1 MGKKMFYF
9 GYDWIL
15 RNFKFS
21 EIVMLLFL
29 MMTTFS
35 MMSGNVWGEEIY
47 TYTDKEGTLFITNI
61 YPEQNINFNTR
72 NGNLYQDATAVYKDG
87 TIAITNI
94 AYQEK
99 INFNTRNSSSSYQDS
114 TLEKRL
120 HWGRDNALIDEQ
132 KARYGQRKI
141 VKNITGMDAGRY
153 EVNIKKIASNLYQ
166 DFDTRI
172 IIKTRACIE
181 LAGIDGSLLDW
192 SGISGELFFKNTNK
206 TCMVKKVYK

>member
-1 MGKKMFYF
+1 MGKKMFYL

-15 RNFKFS
+15 RNLKFS

-35 MMSGNVWGEEIY
+35 IMCGNVWGEEIY
-47 TYTDKEGTLFITNI
+47 TYMDKEGTLFITNI
-61 YPEQNINFNTR
+61 YPEQNITFNTR
-72 NGNLYQDATAVYKDG
+72 SSNSYQDATAVYKDG
-87 TIAITNI
+87 TIAVTNI

-99 INFNTRNSSSSYQDS
+99 INFNTRNSNSSYQDS
-114 TLEKRL
+114 TREERL

-132 KARYGQRKI
+132 KARYGQRKKA
-141 VKNITGMDAGRY
+141 KNASGMDAGRY
-153 EVNIKKIASNLYQ
+153 DVNIKKIANNLYQ